1 MSAEKTVNLIAHQAE
16 ILGSGKRRLACF
28 GGVGSGKSYVMM
40 LRLMKH
46 ALDFPGTTCLI
57 VRRVKEDLRKTSLAD
72 FVEGFGE
79 WVQDMNMQTMCV
91 TLVNGTKIFFLHGWD
106 DERGTKH
113 LDAYNSSAFLISQA
127 EELPEQTYRKL
138 VDRNRKKRGSGGE
151 ITEHLELME
160 GNPAGRNWVWD
171 LFCRGS
177 EESSKHEVVKG
188 EEKEYWI
195 HEKKD
200 SMLARVQ
207 AADYPFVPDGY
218 LGNLLQN
225 SSQRYIDR
233 YVRGEFESY
242 SGVVYD
248 EFDERVHLYDGFG
261 FKDRL
266 PNEYRR
272 VIGID
277 WGLRNP
283 TAVLWAVYDVKEDVY
298 FFYRESYVS
307 GKLAEEQARMIVDN
321 SGKEEVDFIVMDPSA
336 WNRDPLSGSS
346 IAGEFQ
352 KVFQERKWSVYK
364 ADNNRDRGIEAVHK
378 QMKVTGGLT
387 RLYLDRRL
395 DNFQKEIRDYRFP
408 EDVESKEPKQNL
420 KEDALKKNDHL
431 MDCMRYL
438 IMAKPWYLKRFEDLR
453 AEVRE

>member
-1 MSAEKTVNLIAHQAE
+1 VEKKEVELYEHQMDVV
-16 ILGSGKRRLACF
+16 GSGKKRLACF
-28 GGVGSGKSYVMM
+28 GGVGSGKSFAMM
-40 LRLMKH
+40 LRLVKH
-46 ALDFPGTTCLI
+46 ALAFPGTTVLI

-72 FVEGFGE
+72 FSESFGE
-79 WVQDMNMQTMCV
+79 WIEEMNMQTMMA
-91 TLVNGTKIFFLHGWD
+91 TLVNGTKVFFLHGWD

-113 LDAYNSSAFLISQA
+113 LDAYNTSAFLISQA

-138 VDRNRKKRGSGGE
+138 VDRNRKKTCSSGE

-171 LFCRGS
+171 LFCKS
-177 EESSKHEVVKG
+177 AEESEHE
-188 EEKEYWI
+188 EEVRNEIKKYWRYD
-195 HEKKD
+195 KKD
-200 SMLARVQ
+200 SLLCRIQ
-207 AADYPFVPDGY
+207 SADYSFVPEGY
-218 LGNLLQN
+218 LGTLLEN

-233 YVRGEFESY
+233 YVKGEFESY

-248 EFDERVHLYDGFG
+248 EFDERVHLYDGFV
-261 FKDRL
+261 FKDKL
-266 PNEYRR
+266 PGEYRR
-272 VIGID
+272 VIAID

-298 FFYRESYVS
+298 FFYRESYCG
-307 GKLAEEQARMIVDN
+307 GKLAQEQAEMIVKM
-321 SGKEEVDFIVMDPSA
+321 SGNEKIDFMVMDPSA
-336 WNRDPLSGSS
+336 WNTDPLSGSS

-352 KVFQERKWSVYK
+352 KIFQKKGWVIYK
-364 ADNNRDRGIEAVHK
+364 ADNNRDRGLEAVHR

-387 RLYLDRRL
+387 RLYVERKL

-431 MDCMRYL
+431 MDAMRYL
-438 IMAKPWYLKRFEDLR
+438 VMAKPWYLKSHEGMV
-453 AEVRE
+453 AVVRE